1 VLGVGW
7 DDSWGSSFF
16 AIYNAYMISSM
27 TGYGSASH
35 PIEMGEGSYVNLQVE
50 IRAVNS
56 RFLDLSF
63 RMPDECRA
71 AEGALRE
78 LLNKHLKR
86 GKVEVRAAWRQS
98 SSEHG
103 HSQSAIAIDL
113 AKLRALKD
121 AQKAIREQFPSAE
134 ELRIA
139 DILRYPGVVA
149 DSDTA
154 EDQWQGAI
162 LKAGEEALQQLLQSR
177 QVEGQALAT
186 VLTNALDAMQGMV
199 TKLEPRIPE
208 IVTLYQNKLVARIE
222 EALGVHAT
230 QANIPFNTELL
241 ERIRQE
247 VVLYAVRIDVAE
259 ELARLKTHI
268 QVARTAIAEGGA
280 VGKRLDFLIQELNRE
295 ANTLGSKS
303 VHEDC
308 TNTALELKLLIEQ
321 MREQVQNLE

>member
-1 VLGVGW
+1 
-7 DDSWGSSFF
+7 
-16 AIYNAYMISSM
+16 M

-35 PIEMGEGSYVNLQVE
+35 PITIGQGSFANLQVE

-63 RMPDECRA
+63 RIPDECKS

-154 EDQWQGAI
+154 EDQWHGAI

-177 QVEGQALAT
+177 QVEGQALAK

-308 TNTALELKLLIEQ
+308 TNAALELKLLIEQ

>member
-1 VLGVGW
+1 
-7 DDSWGSSFF
+7 
-16 AIYNAYMISSM
+16 M

-35 PIEMGEGSYVNLQVE
+35 PIMIGQGSFANLQVE

-63 RMPDECRA
+63 RIPEECKS

-78 LLNKHLKR
+78 ILNKHLKR

-121 AQKAIREQFPSAE
+121 AQNAILEQFPSAE

-154 EDQWQGAI
+154 EDQWHGAI
-162 LKAGEEALQQLLQSR
+162 LKAGDEALQQLLQSR
-177 QVEGQALAT
+177 QVEGQALAK
-186 VLTNALDAMQGMV
+186 VLTNALDAMQGMM

-247 VVLYAVRIDVAE
+247 VILYAVRIDIAE
-259 ELARLKTHI
+259 ELSRLKTHI